1 MSDQRKIIH
10 QTKDQGLTFCVLG
23 IRQDLESGGLK
34 LSPISQ
40 QPLTFLRSLFQPDE
54 SVDLIL
60 YFFVLSYKEV
70 SKIHINRDS
79 LQLNKKHYFTAK
91 EVDFNFI
98 AFKAKMNK
106 SVNIC

>member
-1 MSDQRKIIH
+1 MSDQRKIIR

-34 LSPISQ
+34 LNPISQ

-60 YFFVLSYKEV
+60 YFFILSYKEV
-70 SKIHINRDS
+70 PKIHINRES
-79 LQLNKKHYFTAK
+79 LQLNKKILFYSK
-91 EVDFNFI
+91 R
-98 AFKAKMNK
+98 
-106 SVNIC
+106 SWL